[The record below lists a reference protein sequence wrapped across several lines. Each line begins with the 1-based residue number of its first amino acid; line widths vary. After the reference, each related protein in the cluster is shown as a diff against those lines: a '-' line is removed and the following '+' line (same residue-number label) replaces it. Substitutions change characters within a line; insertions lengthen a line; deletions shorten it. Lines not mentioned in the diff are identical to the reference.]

1 MKKFFSLY
9 ILVNKIAH
17 SKTLKKQTTLLM
29 DIETAACF
37 SIAFIATPI
46 LIVLVR
52 LLFILP
58 SLRLPTSVKKKKKL
72 IQECQLSILLGS
84 GGHTGEM
91 MRIISK
97 LDMGKVSRTW
107 IYTSGDNASLAKA
120 QDYERKSGTSLQYIP
135 IPRARTVGQSYI
147 LSIPTTIYSF
157 LFSAIAMLKHRP
169 AVILL
174 NGPGTCV
181 PVAYILFFYK
191 LLGLCNT
198 KIIYIESLAR
208 VNKLSLSGLLLLPI
222 SDRFI
227 VQWESLYQQYS
238 RVEYYGILI

>member
-1 MKKFFSLY
+1 
-9 ILVNKIAH
+9 
-17 SKTLKKQTTLLM
+17 
-29 DIETAACF
+29 
-37 SIAFIATPI
+37 
-46 LIVLVR
+46 
-52 LLFILP
+52 
-58 SLRLPTSVKKKKKL
+58 
-72 IQECQLSILLGS
+72 
-84 GGHTGEM
+84 M

-157 LFSAIAMLKHRP
+157 LFFCNCNAQTQTSSDTFERP
-169 AVILL
+169 RYLCSRGIHFV
-174 NGPGTCV
+174 
-181 PVAYILFFYK
+181 FYK